1 MAKGHLARLTALA
14 AASGMLLVV
23 GAAPAGAAT
32 VTDRVFDATNS
43 GAVLRVTINLPAG
56 VDGVVP
62 QRIVQDI
69 VLTEAAARTGDSA
82 AALGNAFLGQS
93 GSVPAL
99 QELLAGKAQA
109 NLSKTTD
116 KYSLLEVPANPLGL
130 TGGALLA
137 ESAVAN
143 PNVDGV
149 ISSSSSS
156 ITSLEL
162 RASGALGAV
171 LAPIEAAL
179 ASALGVT
186 APTDGSG
193 DLTTVVEPVTTTV
206 TDLVDGAL
214 TTLDGVTNDT
224 SAPVSDAT
232 RDAVELLTAELNTL
246 LTDLNAQVLNI
257 SNSDTLLDVGLVES
271 SQSVTREAGTVTS
284 SVQNKLVGIDLLAGL
299 INVSGIESA
308 AMASLG
314 ANGASAADAN
324 ATILKAQVGDLVS
337 LELANDLK
345 AKLGGTVGDA
355 LPAEV
360 VTALND
366 TLAQITTLLT
376 STLGLQN
383 PTQAQAF
390 KSHSADEATARV
402 EAASLVLDPLKNP
415 DAPLL
420 SIGFVPAEATVK
432 AQSFTATPVQLT
444 QQLPRTGGELPLA
457 GAVATLLIGA
467 ALVARRRNATV

>member
-14 AASGMLLVV
+14 AASGMLVVV
-23 GAAPAGAAT
+23 GAAPAGAVT
-32 VTDRVFDATNS
+32 TDRVFDATNA
-43 GAVLRVTINLPAG
+43 GAVLRLTINLPAG
-56 VDGVVP
+56 IDGVVP
-62 QRIVQDI
+62 QRIVQDV
-69 VLTEAAARTGDSA
+69 VLTEAAARTGSSA
-82 AALGNAFLGQS
+82 AAVGNAFLGQS

-99 QELLAGKAQA
+99 QELLAGSAQA
-109 NLSKTTD
+109 NLSQLTD

-137 ESAVAN
+137 ESTVAN

-149 ISSSSSS
+149 ISSSTSS

-162 RASGALGAV
+162 RATGALGAV
-171 LAPIEAAL
+171 LAPVEAAL
-179 ASALGVT
+179 AQALGVT
-186 APTDGSG
+186 APTDGSSG
-193 DLTTVVEPVTTTV
+193 DLGTVVEPVTTTV
-206 TDLVDGAL
+206 TDLLGGAL
-214 TTLDGVTNDT
+214 DTLDGVTNDA
-224 SAPVSDAT
+224 SAPVSDQT
-232 RDAVELLTAELNTL
+232 RAAVDILTAEINTL
-246 LTDLNAQVLNI
+246 LADLNAQVLNI

-271 SQSVTREAGTVTS
+271 SQSVTRKAGTVTS
-284 SVQNKLVGIDLLAGL
+284 SVGNKLVGIDLLGGL

-324 ATILKAQVGDLVS
+324 ATILKANVGDLVS
-337 LELANDLK
+337 LELANDLR
-345 AKLGGTVGDA
+345 AKLGGTVGQA

-402 EAASLVLDPLKNP
+402 EAASLVLDPLGNP

-432 AQSFTATPVQLT
+432 AQSFTATPVELT
-444 QQLPRTGGELPLA
+444 QQLPRTGGELPLT
-457 GAVATLLIGA
+457 GAIATLMVGA
-467 ALVARRRNATV
+467 ALVARRRRATV

>member
-14 AASGMLLVV
+14 AASGMLVVV
-23 GAAPAGAAT
+23 GAAPAGAVT
-32 VTDRVFDATNS
+32 TDRVFDATSS
-43 GAVLRVTINLPAG
+43 GAVLRVEINLPAG
-56 VDGVVP
+56 IDGVVP

-69 VLTEAAARTGDSA
+69 VLSEGAARTGTSA
-82 AALGNAFLGQS
+82 AAVGNAFLGQS

-143 PNVDGV
+143 PNVDGT
-149 ISSSSSS
+149 ISASSSS

-171 LAPIEAAL
+171 LAPIEAVL
-179 ASALGVT
+179 AQALGVT
-186 APTDGSG
+186 AGSDGAGSLG
-193 DLTTVVEPVTTTV
+193 TAVEPVTTTV
-206 TDLVDGAL
+206 TDLLGGAL
-214 TTLDGVTNDT
+214 DTLDGVTNDA

-232 RDAVELLTAELNTL
+232 RDAVEVLTAEINTL
-246 LTDLNAQVLNI
+246 LADLNTQVLNI
-257 SNSDTLLDVGLVES
+257 SGSDTLLDVGLVES
-271 SQSVTREAGTVTS
+271 NQSVTRKAGTVTS
-284 SVQNKLVGIDLLAGL
+284 SVGNKLVGIDLLGGL

-308 AMASLG
+308 ATASLG
-314 ANGASAADAN
+314 NNGASAADAN

-337 LELANDLK
+337 LELAHDLR
-345 AKLGGTVGDA
+345 AKLGGTVGQA
-355 LPAEV
+355 LPADV
-360 VTALND
+360 VKTIND
-366 TLAQITTLLT
+366 TLAQVTTLLT

-383 PTQAQAF
+383 PTQAQTF

-415 DAPLL
+415 AAPLL
-420 SIGFVPAEATVK
+420 RIGFVPAEATVK
-432 AQSFTATPVQLT
+432 AQSITATPVQLA
-444 QQLPRTGGELPLA
+444 QQLPRTGGELPLTA
-457 GAVATLLIGA
+457 AVATLLVGA
-467 ALVARRRNATV
+467 ALVARRRRATV